1 MSIAVPAP
9 SSPAPPPAERDALD
23 PLIEHARRLMPID
36 GIAFLGVDRGRT
48 EVRPLAAWFRD
59 PELRKI
65 LEPAHRRPYDRLRPG
80 PPEIVIERD
89 RPLFLPRME
98 DWEAA
103 TMLLDRARASLGEE
117 VADPIWD
124 RYSAASLVC
133 VPITGRHGRQDGVLL
148 AAGLD
153 PQEPL
158 TRRDLDFS
166 RVLAD
171 LAATVLE
178 RSAVAEAESRRAR
191 EEQMLKH
198 AAEDVSGSLELDK
211 IVASMAEH
219 AKRLTGATDA
229 EVSFVADGREERTGV
244 GMSSLRVPLELGR
257 RRFGSLSISHP
268 EPGHLGDNDLSLLNQ
283 LARVSAGAIAN
294 SFDFQHERRVTAALT
309 QGFVPQSLPEVAGF
323 EVGLAYEPAASQ
335 AVGGDVYG
343 AWPLPN
349 GEVAMLVGDVAGK
362 GVEKA
367 ALASMVRF
375 FIEAR
380 AWDLT
385 EPGEVLEQANTMI
398 TGRLDDES
406 FVTAFLAY
414 VSPDGL
420 RYAGAGHLPPLHL
433 SHGVGSEALEAH
445 GLPLGVESSCRAY
458 TEHVALSPG
467 DVVFAYS
474 DGLLEAR
481 RDGEILGIERLR
493 DIVVRLAGKVATA
506 DLPRAVHDEVS
517 SWASGMADDAVGLAL
532 RRTPS

>member
-9 SSPAPPPAERDALD
+9 SSLAEPPAERALE

-36 GIAFLGVDRGRT
+36 GVGFLGVDPART
-48 EVRPLAAWFRD
+48 EVKPLAAWFRD
-59 PELRKI
+59 PDLRSL
-65 LEPAHRRPYDRLRPG
+65 LEPPNRRPYDRLRPG

-89 RPLFLPRME
+89 RPLLLPRME

-103 TMLLDRARASLGEE
+103 AMLLDRARAGLGEE
-117 VADPIWD
+117 AADRVWQ
-124 RYSAASLVC
+124 RYSGSSLVC

-148 AAGLD
+148 AVGAD
-153 PQEPL
+153 PERPL

-166 RVLAD
+166 LVLAD

-178 RSAVAEAESRRAR
+178 RSSVAEAETRRAR

-198 AAEDVSGSLELDK
+198 AAEDVSASLELDV
-211 IVASMAEH
+211 IVDRVAEH
-219 AKRLTGATDA
+219 AKRLTGASDA
-229 EVSFVADGREERTGV
+229 EVSFVTDGREERSGS

-257 RRFGSLSISHP
+257 RRFGSISVSHP
-268 EPGHLGDNDLSLLNQ
+268 EAGQLGDEDLSLLVQ

-309 QGFVPQSLPEVAGF
+309 RGFVPQSLPEVAGF

-380 AWDLT
+380 AWDLAD
-385 EPGEVLEQANTMI
+385 PAEVLEQANTMI
-398 TGRLDDES
+398 TGRLEDES

-414 VSPDGL
+414 ISPDGL
-420 RYAGAGHLPPLHL
+420 RYAGAGHLAPLHL
-433 SHGVGSEALEAH
+433 RGEIGSRELEAP
-445 GLPLGVESSCRAY
+445 GLPLGVEKSCRAH
-458 TEHVALSPG
+458 TEHVSLAPG
-467 DVVFAYS
+467 DLLFAYT

-481 RDGEILGIERLR
+481 REGELLGIERLLE
-493 DIVVRLAGKVATA
+493 IVVRLSGEVTTA
-506 DLPRAVHDEVS
+506 ELPRAVYDEVS
-517 SWASGMADDAVGLAL
+517 AWAGGLADDAVGLAL

>member
-1 MSIAVPAP
+1 MSIAVPVP
-9 SSPAPPPAERDALD
+9 RSPAAPPGERALE

-36 GIAFLGVDRGRT
+36 GIAFFGVDPGRT
-48 EVRPLAAWFRD
+48 QIEPLAGWFRD
-59 PELRKI
+59 PELSAL
-65 LEPAHRRPYDRLRPG
+65 LEPSQRRPYDRLRPG

-103 TMLLDRARASLGEE
+103 GMLVERARADLGHD
-117 VADPIWD
+117 VADRVWE
-124 RYSAASLVC
+124 RYRTAALVC
-133 VPITGRHGRQDGVLL
+133 VPIIGRHGRQEGVLL
-148 AAGLD
+148 AAGVE
-153 PQEPL
+153 PEEPL

-178 RSAVAEAESRRAR
+178 RSTVAEAETRRAR
-191 EEQMLKH
+191 QEQMLKH
-198 AAEDVSGSLELDK
+198 AAEDVSASLELDA
-211 IVASMAEH
+211 IVDRVAEH

-229 EVSFVADGREERTGV
+229 EVSIVADGREERAGTGL
-244 GMSSLRVPLELGR
+244 SSLRVPLELGR
-257 RRFGSLSISHP
+257 RRFGSLSVSHP
-268 EPGHLGDNDLSLLNQ
+268 EADHLTDDDVSLLVQ

-309 QGFVPQSLPEVAGF
+309 RGFVPQSLPEVAGF

-335 AVGGDVYG
+335 PVGGDVYG
-343 AWPLPN
+343 AWPLPS

-385 EPGEVLEQANTMI
+385 DPAEVLEQANTMI
-398 TGRLDDES
+398 SGRLDDES

-414 VSPDGL
+414 ISPDGL
-420 RYAGAGHLPPLHL
+420 RYAGAGHLAPLHL
-433 SHGVGSEALEAH
+433 SPGVSSQPLEAP
-445 GLPLGVESSCRAY
+445 GLPLGVESSCRSY

-467 DVVFAYS
+467 DLVFAYS

-481 RDGEILGIERLR
+481 RDGEILGIDRLR
-493 DIVVRLAGKVATA
+493 DIVVRLAAEVETA
-506 DLPRAVHDEVS
+506 QLPRAVYDEVS
-517 SWASGMADDAVGLAL
+517 AWAGGLADDAVGLAL